1 VTTKLQNKQNC
12 RKYHVITSNTSTNKS
27 CLRIRRQSAA
37 DHNRT
42 LKYLLVVRQ
51 NPNLGEVMT
60 RDEANTANKKTR
72 VKVTALKDKND
83 KHIDINN

>member
-12 RKYHVITSNTSTNKS
+12 RKYHIITSNTSTNKS

-60 RDEANTANKKTR
+60 RDEANKKTR